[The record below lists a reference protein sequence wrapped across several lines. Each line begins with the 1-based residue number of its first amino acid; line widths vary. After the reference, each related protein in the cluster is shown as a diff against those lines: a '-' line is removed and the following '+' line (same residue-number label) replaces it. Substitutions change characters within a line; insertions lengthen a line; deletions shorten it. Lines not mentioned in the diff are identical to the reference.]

1 MSQKIPERLETLR
14 KLNSNRQWVNDDL
27 YRLLFKEDLYII
39 AYERIKSTP
48 GNMTA
53 GTDGE
58 TLDGFS
64 LKTIREIIEAM
75 RAESF
80 QFQPVRQSF
89 IAKANGKMRK
99 LGIPSARD
107 KIVQQ
112 AIYMIL
118 EAIYDSP
125 HTPYF
130 RETSHGFRPNHSCH
144 TALREIRE
152 TWSAVNWFVE
162 GDIRACF
169 DEVDQHILVT
179 ILRKKIKDERFLN
192 LIWKLLN
199 AGYMDL
205 HGTRKDSLVGTPQG
219 SIASPILA
227 NVYLHELDEFV
238 ETLRA
243 KHEKGKV
250 KARNP
255 LYHALS
261 EKKRRMAKQG
271 RAKTREFRELTARLR
286 ALPSVVADDPHF
298 IRLKY
303 LRYADDWIIGLCG
316 SQKLA
321 AEIKQESK
329 QFLKETLKLTLSE
342 EKTRITNAKAEEAFF
357 LGTILKIGSGGEAK
371 VTPCTSRSG
380 KKVKRRSTG
389 WETVMEAP
397 LPKLIKRLS
406 GRGFCTATGSP
417 IAKAG
422 WAYLDA
428 DQIIQL
434 YSSVNR
440 GIQNYYG
447 FVDNWSMLS
456 RIQYILR
463 YSLAKTLAMKHKIS
477 LPKVF
482 KRFGKNL
489 AVTIKGKAGKA
500 DREVSFYS
508 NHNWSKDRDAL
519 QGSSAPKVDQVRM
532 ATQMRTRSK
541 LGLPCCICGESAAQ
555 IAMHHVRHIR
565 KLSHRREPTGF
576 NRILRTI
583 NRKQIPVCG
592 SCHGK
597 IHRGE
602 YDDVRLADLAYIPS

>member
-14 KLNSNRQWVNDDL
+14 KLNSNRQWVNNDL
-27 YRLLFKEDLYII
+27 YRLMFKEDLYII
-39 AYERIKSTP
+39 AYERIKSKP
-48 GNMTA
+48 GNMTP

-64 LKTIREIIEAM
+64 LKTIRKIIEAM
-75 RAESF
+75 RTESF
-80 QFQPVRQSF
+80 QFKPVRQSF
-89 IAKANGKMRK
+89 IPKANGKMRK
-99 LGIPSARD
+99 LGIPSANE

-125 HTPYF
+125 STPYF
-130 RETSHGFRPNHSCH
+130 QETSHGFRPNHSCH

-152 TWSAVNWFVE
+152 HWSAVNWFVE

-169 DEVDQHILVT
+169 DEVDHQTLVS

-205 HGTRKDSLVGTPQG
+205 HGARKESLVGTPQG
-219 SIASPILA
+219 SIVSPILA

-238 ETLRA
+238 ETLRTQR
-243 KHEKGKV
+243 EKGRT

-255 LYHALS
+255 LYHRLS
-261 EKKRRMAKQG
+261 EKKRVMVKQG
-271 RAKTREFRELTARLR
+271 RTKTRAFKELTAQMRS
-286 ALPSVVADDPHF
+286 LPSVVVDDPHF

-316 SQKLA
+316 SRKLA
-321 AEIKQESK
+321 DEIKQEIK
-329 QFLKETLKLTLSE
+329 QFLSKTLKLTLSE
-342 EKTRITNAKAEEAFF
+342 EKTHITNAKAEEAFF
-357 LGTILKIGSGGEAK
+357 LGTILKIGNGGTAK
-371 VTPCTSRSG
+371 VTLSTSRSG

-397 LPKLIKRLS
+397 MPRLIKRLS
-406 GRGFCTATGSP
+406 ERGFCTAEGFPTG
-417 IAKAG
+417 KAG
-422 WAYLDA
+422 WAYLDT
-428 DQIIQL
+428 DQIIHL

-440 GIQNYYG
+440 GIQNYYR
-447 FVDNWSMLS
+447 FVDNWSRLN
-456 RIQYILR
+456 RVQYILK
-463 YSLAKTLAMKHKIS
+463 YSLAKTLARKYNIS
-477 LPKVF
+477 LSKVF
-482 KRFGKNL
+482 KRFGKHITI
-489 AVTIKGKAGKA
+489 VIKGKKGKK

-508 NHNWSKDRDAL
+508 NRTWTKNRDAF
-519 QGSSAPKVDQVRM
+519 QGNTVSNVDLVRM

-541 LGLPCCICGESAAQ
+541 LGKPCCICGENAEQ
-555 IAMHHVRHIR
+555 MAMHHVRHIR
-565 KLSHRREPTGF
+565 KLSHRRGPTGF
-576 NRILRTI
+576 NRILRAI

-592 SCHGK
+592 NCHGK

-602 YDDVRLADLAYIPS
+602 YDDVKLMDLAYIPS